1 MVNLEGSTRVEVYD
15 QNYLIRGV
23 GNDEYIKSLAAYVD
37 RKMREIADACKT
49 VDGQKV
55 AVLAALNIA
64 DELFQERESTRKL
77 DSLIYDKSTQ
87 CSRLLDQVL
96 RR

>member
-1 MVNLEGSTRVEVYD
+1 MANQEGSTRIEIFD
-15 QNYLIRGV
+15 QSYAIRGED
-23 GNDEYIKSLAAYVD
+23 NDEYIKGLAAYVD

-64 DELFQERESTRKL
+64 DELFQERENTRKL

-87 CSRLLDQVL
+87 CSRMLDQVL

>member
-1 MVNLEGSTRVEVYD
+1 MATQEGSTRVEIFD
-15 QNYLIRGV
+15 QSYVIRGAD
-23 GNDEYIKSLAAYVD
+23 NEEYVKGLATFVD

-55 AVLAALNIA
+55 AVLTALNIA
-64 DELFQERESTRKL
+64 DELFQERENTRRF
-77 DSLIYDKSTQ
+77 DNLIYDKSTQ
-87 CSRLLDQVL
+87 CSRMLDQVL

>member
-1 MVNLEGSTRVEVYD
+1 MSNIEGSTRVEVFD
-15 QNYLIRGV
+15 QSYLIRGV
-23 GNDEYIKSLAAYVD
+23 DNDEYIKGLAAYVD
-37 RKMREIADACKT
+37 RKMREIADVCKT

-64 DELFQERESTRKL
+64 DELFQEKENTRKL
-77 DSLIYDKSTQ
+77 DSVIFDRSAQ
-87 CSRLLDQVL
+87 CSRMLDQVL

>member
-1 MVNLEGSTRVEVYD
+1 MANVEGSTRIEVFD
-15 QNYLIRGV
+15 QSYLIRGV
-23 GNDEYIKSLAAYVD
+23 ENDEYIKGLAAYVD
-37 RKMREIADACKT
+37 KKMREIADACKT

-64 DELFQERESTRKL
+64 DELFQEKDNSHKL
-77 DSLIYDKSTQ
+77 DSLIYDKSVQ
-87 CSRLLDQVL
+87 CSRMLDQVL